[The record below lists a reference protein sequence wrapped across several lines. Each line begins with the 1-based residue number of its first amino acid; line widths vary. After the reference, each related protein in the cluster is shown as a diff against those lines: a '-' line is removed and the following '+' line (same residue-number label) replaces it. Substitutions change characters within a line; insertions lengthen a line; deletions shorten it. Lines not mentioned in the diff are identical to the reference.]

1 MHGDGGEWREGERRT
16 KTTTKQKRKK
26 KGEWGGGRK
35 PSEVGL
41 LLSSLPSI
49 RCQQGRSTTVASQGA
64 QKSLTSVFEL
74 MESRVDRRL
83 LTAPAPPGTAS
94 PRLELAAPSHRI
106 QPARAAQRHQQWQKS
121 QPVNTLVNSPARVR
135 PTLWCRDPGFFNA
148 GGT

>member
-1 MHGDGGEWREGERRT
+1 MAGGREEDKNNN
-16 KTTTKQKRKK
+16 KTEKK
-26 KGEWGGGRK
+26 KERGVGGGRK

-106 QPARAAQRHQQWQKS
+106 QPARAAQRHQQWQKF

-135 PTLWCRDPGFFNA
+135 PSLWCRDPGFFNA